1 MFDNLLALVQQ
12 HAGDA
17 IIKNDAIPNE
27 RNDEAVQ
34 LASSSIFDTLK
45 NSVGNGNVGDIVNM
59 FTNNNN
65 GSNNA
70 MAGIMQNDLVQN
82 LMHKFGIDAN
92 AAGGIAQNLIPTV
105 LNNLVSKTNDP
116 NDSSFDLQDIVSKV
130 GGGNLDIQSII
141 GNFTGNSTAENG
153 KNSGGGIMDSLK
165 GLFGN

>member
-45 NSVGNGNVGDIVNM
+45 KLSRQWQCRRYCKYVYCKQYNV
-59 FTNNNN
+59 NN
-65 GSNNA
+65 GNA

-105 LNNLVSKTNDP
+105 LSNLVSKTNDP
-116 NDSSFDLQDIVSKV
+116 NDSSFEL
-130 GGGNLDIQSII
+130 
-141 GNFTGNSTAENG
+141 TRYC
-153 KNSGGGIMDSLK
+153 
-165 GLFGN
+165 

>member
-1 MFDNLLALVQQ
+1 MFSA
-12 HAGDA
+12 
-17 IIKNDAIPNE
+17 
-27 RNDEAVQ
+27 
-34 LASSSIFDTLK
+34 
-45 NSVGNGNVGDIVNM
+45 
-59 FTNNNN
+59 NNTVNN
-65 GSNNA
+65 GNA

-105 LNNLVSKTNDP
+105 LSNLVSKTNDP
-116 NDSSFDLQDIVSKV
+116 NDSSFNLQDIVSKV

-141 GNFTGNSTAENG
+141 GNFTGNNTTEDG